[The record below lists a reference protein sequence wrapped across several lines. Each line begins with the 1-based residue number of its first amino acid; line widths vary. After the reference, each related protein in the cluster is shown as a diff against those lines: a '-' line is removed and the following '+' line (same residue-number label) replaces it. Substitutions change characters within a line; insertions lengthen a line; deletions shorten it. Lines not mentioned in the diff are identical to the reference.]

1 MKFRVLV
8 SGKNNPIIDDF
19 FIQMDDCFEVVS
31 TSIRFG
37 DVVRHLKY
45 FSPDAFIYCIYNESQ
60 DVLRQMSTI
69 KHALAQSR
77 VPFILIGS
85 KEDCDEFEKVA
96 VNVANMTIVKPF
108 TAISIREKIWA
119 FLDERKDYVAAY
131 RKEPEKEDVD
141 SLVASRE
148 NDAADISLL
157 KEKLSLLEDALT
169 APAPAAAKTPA
180 SSGTT
185 QAAAAKVPAASGTP
199 TAAAPGQ
206 PAPEQALEPEERK
219 HILVVDDSPMML
231 KMLKEQ
237 LHDNYDVAT
246 AVSGKIALKFLERK
260 KTDLILL
267 DFEMPEENGPAVL
280 EKIRAVDSLKDIPVV
295 FLTGVSEREKI
306 REALVL
312 KPQSYLL
319 KPIDRDKLLDTIA
332 SVMNH

>member
-60 DVLRQMSTI
+60 DALRQMSTI

-141 SLVASRE
+141 SLVASGE
-148 NDAADISLL
+148 SDAADISLL

-169 APAPAAAKTPA
+169 APAPAASRIP
-180 SSGTT
+180 
-185 QAAAAKVPAASGTP
+185 AAAPAAS
-199 TAAAPGQ
+199 GQ
-206 PAPEQALEPEERK
+206 PAPEQVPEPEERK

-246 AVSGKIALKFLERK
+246 AVSGKIAMKFLERK